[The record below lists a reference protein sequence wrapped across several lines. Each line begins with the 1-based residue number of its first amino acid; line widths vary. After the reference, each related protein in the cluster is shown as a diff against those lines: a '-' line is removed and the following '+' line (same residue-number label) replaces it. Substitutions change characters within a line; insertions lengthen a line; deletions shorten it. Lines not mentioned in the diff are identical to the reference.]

1 MNIRSVLTAGIV
13 AAIAQTAA
21 ARTEVVTYPIKPV
34 LEAQQLNPGVAL
46 YFGNQQHPP
55 VIETL
60 GEVMKSAH
68 LPRKTATEVEIC
80 NAALAD
86 TLRQLTS
93 YAHDHGANAVIN
105 IKTSFHDNQS
115 NSDSTFTC
123 GVSGVASALRV
134 RGDVVKIEAGK

>member
-1 MNIRSVLTAGIV
+1 MKIRSVLTAGIV
-13 AAIAQTAA
+13 AALAQTAM
-21 ARTEVVTYPIKPV
+21 ARTEVMTYPIKPV
-34 LEAQQLNPGVAL
+34 LDANQFSPDVAL
-46 YFGNQQHPP
+46 YFGNQQHPA
-55 VIETL
+55 VVQNL
-60 GEVMKSAH
+60 GEITKSAH
-68 LPRKTATEVEIC
+68 LPRKTVTEVEIC

-105 IKTSFHDNQS
+105 IKTSFHDTKS

-134 RGDVVKIEAGK
+134 HGDLVKIEAGK